1 MKQSWPYFAFL
12 ILVAV
17 MIYLKLH
24 YLVVLIAAVVL
35 FMRGYLWLCDRYPRT
50 MVFMTSFL
58 MGLLGRGGRRG
69 RW

>member
-1 MKQSWPYFAFL
+1 MKHSWPYFAFL

-17 MIYLKLH
+17 MIWLKLH

-50 MVFMTSFL
+50 MV
-58 MGLLGRGGRRG
+58 
-69 RW
+69 